1 MKNLRKKR
9 NILFSFSFLLVLVFS
24 SFSVSSVSRESK
36 AKKTRIKVSAY
47 NIRYNANADVKGGN
61 GWDIRKKPVAELIE
75 KHGFEIVGT
84 QEGDKQQ
91 MSDLRTLLPAF
102 EQVSYPYGGKGDLHT
117 AAILYK
123 KDRFEVLDQGVFWL
137 SETPD
142 EPSMGWD
149 ATDRRIC
156 SWAKFKEKKS
166 GKTFYFF
173 NVHFYWRL
181 EVAKRES
188 GPLMVRK
195 IKEIAGDAPAV
206 CVGDFNSTS
215 ETSQILAM
223 KASMQDAYDA
233 TETTRKG
240 IEDTNLGGGNFLGP
254 AKGRI
259 DYIFVSKNVRV
270 KDYEVYSDR
279 YNGDRYPSDHLPLAS
294 TIEF

>member
-24 SFSVSSVSRESK
+24 SFSVSPVSRESM

-61 GWDIRKKPVAELIE
+61 GWDIRKKPLAELIE

-156 SWAKFKEKKS
+156 SWVKFKEKKS
-166 GKTFYFF
+166 GKIFYFF

-206 CVGDFNSTS
+206 SVGDFNSTS

-223 KASMQDAYDA
+223 KASLQDAYDA

-240 IEDTNLGGGNFLGP
+240 IEYTNLGGGNFLGP

-259 DYIFVSKNVRV
+259 DYIFVSKNIRV

>member
-1 MKNLRKKR
+1 M
-9 NILFSFSFLLVLVFS
+9 
-24 SFSVSSVSRESK
+24 

-61 GWDIRKKPVAELIE
+61 GWDIRKKPLAELIE

-156 SWAKFKEKKS
+156 SWVKFKEKKS
-166 GKTFYFF
+166 GKIFYFF

-240 IEDTNLGGGNFLGP
+240 IEYTNLGGGNFLGP
-254 AKGRI
+254 AKDRI
-259 DYIFVSKNVRV
+259 DYIFVSKNIRV

>member
-61 GWDIRKKPVAELIE
+61 GWDIRKKPLAELIE

-259 DYIFVSKNVRV
+259 DYIFVSKNIRV

>member
-24 SFSVSSVSRESK
+24 SFSVSPVSRESM

-61 GWDIRKKPVAELIE
+61 GWDIRKKPLAELIE

-123 KDRFEVLDQGVFWL
+123 KDRFEVLDQDVFWL

-156 SWAKFKEKKS
+156 SWVKFKEKKS
-166 GKTFYFF
+166 GKIFYFF

-240 IEDTNLGGGNFLGP
+240 IEYTNLGGVNFLGP

-259 DYIFVSKNVRV
+259 DYIFVSKNIRV

>member
-24 SFSVSSVSRESK
+24 SFSVSPVSRESK

-61 GWDIRKKPVAELIE
+61 GWDIRKKPLAELIE

-240 IEDTNLGGGNFLGP
+240 IEYTNLGGGNFLGP
-254 AKGRI
+254 AKDRI
-259 DYIFVSKNVRV
+259 DYIFVSKNIRV

>member
-9 NILFSFSFLLVLVFS
+9 NILFAFSFLLVLVFS

>member
-84 QEGDKQQ
+84 QEGAKQQ